1 MAKPIL
7 LNPDGSFSTER
18 TITVGMDGKYL
29 LIPTIVGGKQF
40 SEDEAIKA
48 YRQGINKAVGI
59 YGSESEAS
67 AAAVLRSK
75 QIGINRGAEATSLRN
90 QTSTSNDL
98 DSIKK
103 ALATSSQQ
111 AQTELG
117 TYSPPQPSGLQ
128 KYVLTPFGKILDV
141 LDTDLNLV
149 TKGLEPIVT
158 AMNPSLKSVYDEK
171 GFNVMPSDLIE
182 KSLENTPARKILSP
196 ILGFAA
202 NVALSPTTYLA
213 GVGTLTKAGKLF
225 KRVSSLAEAGQA
237 IKLDSKIAGEIA
249 AHYGESTVTPALI
262 NRAVKEAKTV
272 TVASLDQQAKM
283 GQRALI
289 NIGVPFTK
297 SEVPLLRSELFFRG
311 VEKSADA
318 FKKSKV
324 GEVFN
329 NIFSTSSGN
338 PKFDSFRQ
346 SIVGLLKYR
355 IEGDKEIGA
364 RTGKL
369 VNQISK
375 QTGLSRD
382 EVFKWVTDIP
392 ETFRGE
398 VSADAILTTYDKN
411 ITKQL
416 VDAHNI
422 EKVVD
427 NLPGVQSMVM
437 DEKGK
442 LFRALMRNAKERQAG
457 FDVFN
462 VGFMQLPSDVR
473 DVFVKEWTNGIGIRY
488 AKDIK
493 KGIMQYANF
502 PQVIEAFNKGI
513 KFKGV
518 KLEPGEDAAL
528 FTLVGKDE
536 YLRIK
541 GVEERYTKLIKT
553 TGGNNEK
560 WVPGV
565 LMKDGKFITGWDHGD
580 ALMKAENLGYEVNP
594 NELGQ
599 VSGWRFGGQIALDKD
614 VGNLAPEMWAQ
625 QVLDQA
631 KSANVEGKQL
641 RDTAHRLRAH
651 IDQGFTTS
659 YTLFRNSPEYL
670 KSISPRMYKLMQ
682 KIDSTPEW
690 KITSLVDQYKVPLK
704 LAKSNP
710 ELFNMAEQHR
720 MYFQNQLQRELD
732 AGVPVREWVGDF
744 NYIPHVPT
752 KEVRDLLGKKYG
764 EFSGGARQW
773 NMDHQSTLQRK
784 LRNINSRVVEEFFNT
799 GEITKVQR
807 KSLLGPD
814 GLDYAER
821 LQKTKKWSDAKV
833 SQLYKFLTVSQSN
846 VLAQQGKLKILGA
859 GVKVDRFFEDNPA
872 SQILVRGIRGE
883 KAITSIDFYD
893 GAKNF
898 GTWHPINEALPEGK
912 VFTKNEKANPL
923 AAVKNQFINGVN
935 VPSRLIFDKGIAK
948 HIDALHTALTLPPEL
963 HPFLK
968 VYDGVQA
975 EWKAWTLAIFP
986 AYHIRNV
993 VGNLWNN
1000 YLGGIHTPDP
1010 YLKANIMQL
1019 GKNISIELGAGGK
1032 MSGKQVL
1039 SEANKAG
1046 ILNVG
1051 QYFGD
1056 IEDYF
1061 KTELKEGIGKYY
1073 KKGLRPPVAWG
1084 LKVGN
1089 RLENNAKLAMFIR
1102 RLEEGYSIPDAAMEV
1117 KKYLFDYSDLTVS
1130 ERDVLRRVFPFY
1142 SWTRKNVPLQLEALV
1157 THPARLMTVAKAK
1170 NVMESNYDGVP
1181 DERLLPDYY
1190 TQNFPI
1196 RVRYDTDTK
1205 QFQYLLLNNWLPA
1218 ADIDKIFDPVTWAKN
1233 QLTPLLK
1240 EPIQQ
1245 IANRDFFTNREI
1257 DKGDEYQTLKIFNMN
1272 LNLPARQIHALKN
1285 IRLLNELDKYS
1296 KPGPTEEKVGQ
1307 LFTGKVYSLDED
1319 KQRKFLKIEF
1329 KDRKNV
1335 LRSALKKAIANDNTS
1350 EQERIHN
1357 ELQKLSEE
1365 KSSKL

>member
-48 YRQGINKAVGI
+48 YRQGINQAVGV
-59 YGSESEAS
+59 YGSENEAN

-225 KRVSSLAEAGQA
+225 KRVASIAESGKA
-237 IKLDSKIAGEIA
+237 IELDSKLALEIG

-311 VEKSADA
+311 VEKSKDI
-318 FKKSKV
+318 FKESKV

-369 VNQISK
+369 VNQITK

-398 VSADAILTTYDKN
+398 VSADAILNTYDKN

-416 VDAHNI
+416 VDGTNI

-473 DVFVKEWTNGIGIRY
+473 DVFVKEWTNGIGIKF

-493 KGIMQYANF
+493 KGIVQYANF

-518 KLEPGEDAAL
+518 KLDPGEDAAL
-528 FTLVGKDE
+528 FALVGKDE
-536 YLRIK
+536 YLRLR
-541 GVEERYTKLIKT
+541 GTEAKLAETNKALR
-553 TGGNNEK
+553 
-560 WVPGV
+560 VPASLPGS
-565 LMKDGKFITGWDHGD
+565 T
-580 ALMKAENLGYEVNP
+580 
-594 NELGQ
+594 
-599 VSGWRFGGQIALDKD
+599 
-614 VGNLAPEMWAQ
+614 
-625 QVLDQA
+625 
-631 KSANVEGKQL
+631 EGAQL
-641 RDTAHRLRAH
+641 RDITHRVRAH

-670 KSISPRMYKLMQ
+670 KSISPRMYKLMD

-690 KITSLVDQYKVPLK
+690 KITSLVDQYKVPLN

-846 VLAQQGKLKILGA
+846 ALAQRGELKILGA

-1010 YLKANIMQL
+1010 YLKALAMQQK
-1019 GKNISIELGAGGK
+1019 KNIFIELGAGGK
-1032 MSGKQVL
+1032 MSSKQVL

-1056 IEDYF
+1056 IEDFF
-1061 KTELKEGIGKYY
+1061 KAELKEGIGKYY
-1073 KKGLRPPVAWG
+1073 KKGRTPVAWG
-1084 LKVGN
+1084 LKGGN
-1089 RLENNAKLAMFIR
+1089 YLENNAKLAMFIR

-1296 KPGPTEEKVGQ
+1296 KPGTTEEKVGQ
-1307 LFTGKVYSLDED
+1307 LFTGKVYSLDEN

>member
-1 MAKPIL
+1 MA
-7 LNPDGSFSTER
+7 
-18 TITVGMDGKYL
+18 
-29 LIPTIVGGKQF
+29 
-40 SEDEAIKA
+40 DE
-48 YRQGINKAVGI
+48 
-59 YGSESEAS
+59 
-67 AAAVLRSK
+67 
-75 QIGINRGAEATSLRN
+75 
-90 QTSTSNDL
+90 L
-98 DSIKK
+98 DSIKQ
-103 ALATSSQQ
+103 ALAASTVQ
-111 AQTELG
+111 AKAELG
-117 TYSPPQPSGLQ
+117 TSSIPQPSGLQ

-158 AMNPSLKSVYDEK
+158 SMNPSLKSVYDEK
-171 GFNVMPSDLIE
+171 GFNIMPSDLIE
-182 KSLENTPARKILSP
+182 KSLENSSGRKYLAP

-225 KRVSSLAEAGQA
+225 KRISSLTEAGQA
-237 IKLDSKIAGEIA
+237 IKLDSKIATEIA
-249 AHYGESTVTPALI
+249 AHYGESTITPALI
-262 NRAVKEAKTV
+262 NKAVKEAKTV

-311 VEKSADA
+311 VEKSTEA

-324 GEVFN
+324 GEVFT

-382 EVFKWVTDIP
+382 EVFKWITDIP
-392 ETFRGE
+392 ESFRGE

-462 VGFMQLPSDVR
+462 VGFTQLPSDVR
-473 DVFVKEWTNGIGIRY
+473 DVFVKEWTSGIGLRF

-493 KGIMQYANF
+493 KGIVQYANF

-518 KLEPGEDAAL
+518 KLPPGEDAAL
-528 FTLVGKDE
+528 FALIGKDE
-536 YLRIK
+536 YLRIRGAEAK
-541 GVEERYTKLIKT
+541 IAT
-553 TGGNNEK
+553 TNK
-560 WVPGV
+560 ALRVPASLPG
-565 LMKDGKFITGWDHGD
+565 TT
-580 ALMKAENLGYEVNP
+580 
-594 NELGQ
+594 
-599 VSGWRFGGQIALDKD
+599 
-614 VGNLAPEMWAQ
+614 
-625 QVLDQA
+625 
-631 KSANVEGKQL
+631 EGAQL
-641 RDTAHRLRAH
+641 RDITHRVRAH
-651 IDQGFTTS
+651 IDQGFTTA

-670 KSISPRMYKLMQ
+670 KAISPRMYKLMN
-682 KIDSTPEW
+682 KIDSTPNW
-690 KITSLVDQYKVPLK
+690 KITSLVDQYKVPLE

-732 AGVPVREWVGDF
+732 AGVPLREWVGDF
-744 NYIPHVPT
+744 NYIPHIPT
-752 KEVRDLLGKKYG
+752 KEVRELLGKKYG
-764 EFSGGARQW
+764 DFSGSARQW

-784 LRNINSRVVEEFFNT
+784 LRNINSRVVEQFFNT

-814 GLDYAER
+814 GLSYAEK
-821 LQKTKKWSDAKV
+821 LQKNKKWSNAKV
-833 SQLYKFLTVSQSN
+833 SQLYKFLTVSQAN
-846 VLAQQGKLKILGA
+846 TLAKDGKLKILGA

-872 SQILVRGIRGE
+872 SQVLVRGVRGE

-898 GTWHPINEALPEGK
+898 GQWHPINEALPEGK
-912 VFTKNEKANPL
+912 VFTKNEAANPL
-923 AAVKNQFINGVN
+923 AAVKNQFVNGVN

-968 VYDGVQA
+968 VYDGIQA

-1000 YLGGIHTPDP
+1000 YLGGIHTPDA
-1010 YLKANIMQL
+1010 YLKANAMQL

-1032 MSGKQVL
+1032 MSGKQIL
-1039 SEANKAG
+1039 SEANKSG

-1089 RLENNAKLAMFIR
+1089 RLENNAKLAMFIH
-1102 RLEEGYSIPDAAMEV
+1102 RLEEGYSISDAAMEV

-1130 ERDVLRRVFPFY
+1130 ERDVLRRIFPFY
-1142 SWTRKNVPLQLEALV
+1142 SWTRKNVPLQLEALI
-1157 THPARLMTVAKAK
+1157 THPSRLMTVAKTK
-1170 NVMESNYDGVP
+1170 NAVESNYDGVP

-1196 RVRYDTDTK
+1196 RVRYDKGTK

-1218 ADIDKIFDPVTWAKN
+1218 ADIDKIFDSVTWAKN
-1233 QLTPLLK
+1233 QLTPLFK

-1272 LNLPARQIHALKN
+1272 LNLPARQAHAIKN
-1285 IRLLNELDKYS
+1285 IRFINEIDKYS
-1296 KPGPTEEKVGQ
+1296 KPDIPVSEKLGQ
-1307 LFTGKVYSLDED
+1307 LFTGKVYGLDEE
-1319 KQRKFLKIEF
+1319 KQRKYLKIQF
-1329 KDRKNV
+1329 KDRKSR
-1335 LRSALKKAIANDNTS
+1335 LRSALKKAIASDNSS